1 MENTQEELNKAHFF
15 IMGKV
20 VLITGGAKGIGRAIA
35 LELAKNQYDIVIN
48 YLTSNQE
55 AECLKEH
62 IIQQYHVRCLALKAD
77 VSKEDQVAKNDSR
90 N

>member
-1 MENTQEELNKAHFF
+1 
-15 IMGKV
+15 MGKV

-55 AECLKEH
+55 AELFNN
-62 IIQQYHVRCLALKAD
+62 IMYVVWL
-77 VSKEDQVAKNDSR
+77 
-90 N
+90 

>member
-1 MENTQEELNKAHFF
+1 
-15 IMGKV
+15 MGKV

-48 YLTSNQE
+48 YLTSYQE

-77 VSKEDQVAKNDSR
+77 VSKENQVEKMRSEERRVGKECRSR
-90 N
+90 WSPYH

>member
-1 MENTQEELNKAHFF
+1 
-15 IMGKV
+15 MGKV

-62 IIQQYHVRCLALKAD
+62 YSTILCTLFGFKSRCF
-77 VSKEDQVAKNDSR
+77 
-90 N
+90 

>member
-1 MENTQEELNKAHFF
+1 
-15 IMGKV
+15 MGKV

-55 AECLKEH
+55 AECKRTYYSTISCTLFGFKS
-62 IIQQYHVRCLALKAD
+62 RCF
-77 VSKEDQVAKNDSR
+77 
-90 N
+90 

>member
-1 MENTQEELNKAHFF
+1 
-15 IMGKV
+15 MGKV

-62 IIQQYHVRCLALKAD
+62 IIQQYHVQMFLK
-77 VSKEDQVAKNDSR
+77 KIKLKK
-90 N
+90 

>member
-1 MENTQEELNKAHFF
+1 
-15 IMGKV
+15 MGKV

-77 VSKEDQVAKNDSR
+77 VSKEDQVEKMIQTLEPYMPEKNTLQALKE
-90 N
+90 